1 MSECSLQAGCHF
13 PAFASLAPAGYHV
26 CMNAVWCCFEVCLLP
41 SSCLYPDQFALTHN
55 ILGAI
60 RTPPEPLDASSDP
73 CGFMRG
79 DRMQNTI
86 TPYIFPLALPP
97 SSEWNQVECIPLGCF
112 VLRRAEMRRL
122 WLTMLWHVNR
132 LKDTTTSTQ
141 SCGMPVYVCNRI
153 LIVRL

>member
-97 SSEWNQVECIPLGCF
+97 SSEWNQVECIPLGFC
-112 VLRRAEMRRL
+112 VETGWNEETLVDHVMTCQQTQGHNHL
-122 WLTMLWHVNR
+122 NTVVWHACIRV
-132 LKDTTTSTQ
+132 
-141 SCGMPVYVCNRI
+141 
-153 LIVRL
+153 